1 MALVQ
6 KCLVADYDSAT
17 QTCTN
22 AYWEAESTVIPAL
35 SIEGA
40 QEIGASVA
48 LLWAIAWGFR
58 RIRKALETIG

>member
-6 KCLVADYDSAT
+6 KCMLADYDSAT

-40 QEIGASVA
+40 QQIGAAVA
-48 LLWAIAWGFR
+48 LLWACAWVIR
-58 RIRKALETIG
+58 RIRKSVDQS